1 MAESRNDKARKAVLY
16 ARVSSKEQELGYS
29 IAAQQDL
36 LRRYGAERGLEIE
49 EFSDVETAKTTG
61 RPGFNAML
69 EYLNKHRDCRVVLVE
84 KTDRLYRN
92 FKDHVT
98 LAEAD
103 LEIHFV
109 KENSI
114 LTKESRSSDKFMHG
128 LKLLMAKNYIDNL
141 SEEVKKGVR
150 TKAGQGLWPS
160 YAPLGY
166 VNTIRVDGKRIIVPD
181 PVLGPIVTQIFE
193 WFASGEYSLKT
204 LAKKAYAAGFRF
216 RKSGS
221 KIPLTTLHKV
231 LRKRIYTG
239 DFKYGGTTYQGS
251 HEPLVTREVWDQVQE
266 ILDGRHA
273 NKHRKV
279 AHDFVYSG
287 LVRCGHC
294 GCSMVGEVKK
304 GRYVYYHCTGYRGK
318 CPEPYIREEMLGEQ
332 MGGVLRDLVVPP
344 AVLAWL
350 QSELVASDQS
360 EQAARAQTARRQQM
374 ELERLQGRLDVLY
387 KDRLDGRIELSTYDK
402 KAGEIREQQEQ
413 IRQKIRTIESMGI
426 PPASEAVDLITL
438 ASKAADPFVAQT
450 AAEQRKLL
458 HLVLKE
464 ASWKGGELRMLLR
477 EPFQELRLS
486 NSGSD
491 RNSKDFDANGSNY
504 DNWRRERD
512 SNPHGFFNIS
522 NLQIAGCCVGLDCQG
537 CHGSLAHITPSSKA

>member
-1 MAESRNDKARKAVLY
+1 MAESRNGTARKAVIY

-36 LRRYGAERGLEIE
+36 LRRYGSELKLAIE
-49 EFSDVETAKTTG
+49 EFSDVETAKTVG

-69 EYLNKHRDCRVVLVE
+69 SYLSKHRECRVVLVE

-92 FKDHVT
+92 LKDHVT

-109 KENSI
+109 KENFI
-114 LTKESRSSDKFMHG
+114 LTKDSRSSEKFMHG
-128 LKLLMAKNYIDNL
+128 LNVLMAKNYIDNL

-150 TKAGQGLWPS
+150 TKAGRGLWPS

-166 VNTIRVDGKRIIVPD
+166 LNTIRADGKRIIAPD
-181 PVLGPIVTQIFE
+181 PVLGPIVTKIFE
-193 WFASGEYSLKT
+193 WFASGEYSLRT
-204 LAKKAYAAGFRF
+204 LAQKAYGEGFRF
-216 RKSGS
+216 RKSRN
-221 KIPLTTLHKV
+221 KIPLTTLQKI

-239 DFKYGGTTYQGS
+239 DFNYGGAIYQGS
-251 HEPLVTREVWDQVQE
+251 HEPLVTREVWNRVQE

-279 AHDFVYSG
+279 THDFVYSG
-287 LVRCGHC
+287 RVKCGHC

-318 CPEPYIREEMLGEQ
+318 CPEPYTREEILERQ
-332 MGGVLRDLVVPP
+332 IADVLRDLVVPP
-344 AVLAWL
+344 AVLAWM
-350 QSELVASDQS
+350 QSELVVSDRT
-360 EQAARAQTARRQQM
+360 EEAARAQTARRQQM
-374 ELERLQGRLDVLY
+374 ELERLQARMDVLY
-387 KDRLDGRIELSTYDK
+387 DDRLDGRIDAATYDK

-413 IRQKIRTIESMGI
+413 IRQKIRTIEAMTLPS
-426 PPASEAVDLITL
+426 ASEADDLMMLT
-438 ASKAADPFVAQT
+438 SKAADLYVAQT
-450 AAEQRKLL
+450 GAEQRKLL

-491 RNSKDFDANGSNY
+491 RNCKEFGPSGPDF
-504 DNWRRERD
+504 DNWR
-512 SNPHGFFNIS
+512 
-522 NLQIAGCCVGLDCQG
+522 
-537 CHGSLAHITPSSKA
+537 

>member
-1 MAESRNDKARKAVLY
+1 MSNEFLIPARSWDWHSGTFSGSLKLMQIRGDVQPLAQSRNGTVRKAVIY

-36 LRRYGAERGLEIE
+36 LRHYASERKLAIE
-49 EFSDVETAKTTG
+49 EFCDVETAKTVG

-69 EYLNKHRDCRVVLVE
+69 SHLSKHRDCRVVLVE

-92 FKDHVT
+92 LKDHVT

-109 KENSI
+109 KENFI
-114 LTKESRSSDKFMHG
+114 LTKDSRSSEKFMHG
-128 LKLLMAKNYIDNL
+128 LNVLMAKNYIDNL

-166 VNTIRVDGKRIIVPD
+166 LNTIRADGKRIIVPD
-181 PVLGPIVTQIFE
+181 PVLGPIVTKIFE
-193 WFASGEYSLKT
+193 WFASGEYSLRT
-204 LAKKAYAAGFRF
+204 LAQKAYGEGFLF
-216 RKSGS
+216 RKSRS
-221 KIPLTTLHKV
+221 KIPLTTLQKI

-239 DFKYGGTTYQGS
+239 EFNYGGELYQGS
-251 HEPLVTREVWDQVQE
+251 HEPLITREVWNRVQA

-273 NKHRKV
+273 TRHRKV
-279 AHDFVYSG
+279 RHDFVYSG
-287 LVRCGHC
+287 MVRCGHC

-318 CPEPYIREEMLGEQ
+318 CAEPYTREEILEQ
-332 MGGVLRDLVVPP
+332 KIAGALRALVIPP

-350 QSELVASDQS
+350 QSELVVADRT
-360 EQAARAQTARRQQM
+360 EQATRVQTERRQQM
-374 ELERLQGRLDVLY
+374 EIERLQARMEVLY
-387 KDRLDGRIELSTYDK
+387 DDRLDGRIDASTYDR
-402 KAGEIREQQEQ
+402 KAGEIRGQQEQ
-413 IRQKIRTIESMGI
+413 IRQKIWTTETKMLPS
-426 PPASEAVDLITL
+426 ASEAVELMMLT
-438 ASKAADPFVAQT
+438 SKAADRFVAQSGSK
-450 AAEQRKLL
+450 QRKLL

-477 EPFQELRLS
+477 EPFQELALS

-491 RNSKDFDANGSNY
+491 RNCKGLGPRGPDF
-504 DNWRRERD
+504 DNWR
-512 SNPHGFFNIS
+512 
-522 NLQIAGCCVGLDCQG
+522 
-537 CHGSLAHITPSSKA
+537 